1 MSYRQERPH
10 PVTHLCSAAVVLRE
24 TGSRFICNNQITDSA
39 TAFSSEMENHSTNVI
54 MCVWFYT
61 AELRELSKDSAL
73 NVHVIPFVN
82 EIQGK

>member
-1 MSYRQERPH
+1 VRQ
-10 PVTHLCSAAVVLRE
+10 AVVSSATIRLL
-24 TGSRFICNNQITDSA
+24 TA
-39 TAFSSEMENHSTNVI
+39 TAFSSEMEDHSNNVI
-54 MCVWFYT
+54 MCIWFYT